1 MKNLATPKITAIA
14 PWFGSKRQIARHIVS
29 VLGNHSAY
37 FEPFCG
43 SMAVLLAKQPSRME
57 TVNDLHGDL
66 INMARCIRDPILG
79 PKLYRQARRIIA
91 SDAELKSFDAP
102 IRYDSPQAPETINA
116 DRALAFFV
124 SSWMGRNGEVGLAKA
139 ERGRDLS
146 VRWGAG
152 GGDCSTR
159 YHAAVSSIP
168 AWRRRLRDVLI
179 LNRDG
184 FDILEKINDKSDA
197 AIYCDPPYIIKS
209 DQYLHDFGNG
219 FMGEDDH
226 SRLAKVLAKFRRAR
240 VVVSYYEHPR
250 LAELYP
256 AWRKIDLIRN
266 RNLSSVS
273 GADGSKKA
281 PEILLIN
288 PI

>member
-1 MKNLATPKITAIA
+1 MTIEPKITAIA
-14 PWFGSKRQIARHIVS
+14 PWYGSKRMIARFIIRE
-29 VLGNHSAY
+29 LGDHAAY

-43 SMAVLLAKQPSRME
+43 SMAVLLAKKPYRME

-66 INMARCIRDPILG
+66 INLARCIRDPRLG
-79 PKLYRQARRIIA
+79 PKLYRQARRIVA
-91 SDAELKSFDAP
+91 SDAELDEFDNA
-102 IRYDSPQAPETINA
+102 IRFNTPPATENINA
-116 DRALAFFV
+116 GRALAFFV
-124 SSWMGRNGEVGLAKA
+124 SSWMGRNGEVGLKKS

-159 YHAAVSSIP
+159 FHAAVESIP

-184 FDILEKINDKSDA
+184 FNILENIADKSDA
-197 AIYCDPPYIIKS
+197 AIYCDPPYLVKS
-209 DQYLHDFGNG
+209 DQYLHDFGEG

-226 SRLAKVLAKFRRAR
+226 ARLANLLRRFKNAR

-250 LAELYP
+250 LTELYP
-256 AWRKIDLIRN
+256 GWRKIDLTRN
-266 RNLSSVS
+266 RNLSSAS
-273 GADGSKKA
+273 GADGKRKA
-281 PEILLIN
+281 PEVLLVN
-288 PI
+288 Q